1 MSEQE
6 SLRILVADDDPLAR
20 RVIKAALRDA
30 GMIVVAEARDG
41 REAVEL
47 GVYYRPDVIVTDV
60 VMPRLDGI
68 LATRRILKEVP
79 DQIVVV
85 LSGIGENEVGLLALQ
100 AGAAGFISKDVD
112 VDTLPRTLRAVHT
125 GEAAISRAMT
135 RRVIDAFRSAAR
147 DAPACGPSTVHSLPA
162 SGRSSSSSGQDTR
175 PITSLTS
182 SCSPPKPCAPTSR
195 TSCASSASTHARTPS
210 PPPSGSELLLPRPS
224 VSDASALL
232 EHESM
237 KEGFPTPCAHSELR
251 CRSGTLPQPVAG
263 VDTKA
268 AVGTT
273 GLGSNSTAAVDRC
286 VPPDPDRRVGE
297 RGHPWPRG
305 VVLPCTRDL

>member
-47 GVYYRPDVIVTDV
+47 GVYYRPDVIVMDV

-85 LSGIGENEVGLLALQ
+85 LSGVGEDEVGLLALQ

-112 VDTLPRTLRAVHT
+112 VDVLPRTLRAVHG

-135 RRVIDAFRSAAR
+135 RRVIEAFRSAAR
-147 DAPACGPSTVHSLPA
+147 DA
-162 SGRSSSSSGQDTR
+162 SGLR
-175 PITSLTS
+175 PIHGPLTAREWEVIDLL
-182 SCSPPKPCAPTSR
+182 APGH
-195 TSCASSASTHARTPS
+195 STDHVADVLVLSIETVRSHLKNIMRKLGVHYAPTPS

-224 VSDASALL
+224 VSDASAA
-232 EHESM
+232 
-237 KEGFPTPCAHSELR
+237 PAR
-251 CRSGTLPQPVAG
+251 AG
-263 VDTKA
+263 
-268 AVGTT
+268 
-273 GLGSNSTAAVDRC
+273 R
-286 VPPDPDRRVGE
+286 
-297 RGHPWPRG
+297 
-305 VVLPCTRDL
+305 